1 MSTPKPHVLKAFNEA
16 GLTENIV
23 WHTTCAALV
32 NGRYIAFYGSHE
44 GWQIG
49 KSVKPQGRIVVTK
62 EQAVAWALRGEWP
75 TGGTDPKQG
84 YRVDENGVEKGR
96 EKAEEKSE
104 APEVPASTL
113 GKPQVDRA
121 AAVLELARLGWS
133 PEKVEKVLGKA

>member
-1 MSTPKPHVLKAFNEA
+1 MNTPKPHVLKAFSEA

-23 WHTTCAALV
+23 WYTTCAALV

-96 EKAEEKSE
+96 EEKAET
-104 APEVPASTL
+104 PVVPASSLDKTQIDPAQLLRVLALL
-113 GKPQVDRA
+113 GVPADA
-121 AAVLELARLGWS
+121 AMALIN
-133 PEKVEKVLGKA
+133 KA